1 MTAPRYD
8 RLMLSRLLS
17 SLFVTQR
24 RPKRQLAARRA
35 LLESL
40 EDRRLL
46 AVTSIQAFDGV
57 SPVIG
62 QVSGITNDNQLPI
75 AINTPHPNALADI
88 TIYSDGGAGPAVQQY
103 ENIGT
108 DAAGV
113 ARIVTPVLA
122 DGDYLVRARAGI
134 YAKYFFICSPG
145 LAEFEA
151 EGSLVF
157 TVDATPPRTTA
168 STALLG
174 PTNATL
180 IPFTVTFAE
189 PVTGFQASDA
199 IVTNGTIDS
208 IAANNV
214 VALSAI
220 NAQTSFTVF
229 VRPTA
234 AGIVT
239 LRVPQGAASD
249 AAANL
254 NTASNVVSVRFD
266 PTSPVLTSVKRQPV
280 TNGITNADTLI
291 FRATFS
297 EDVVHVDASDF
308 QALGTTGTVTKAL
321 QMGPRVVDLTVSGG
335 NLPALNGP
343 VGLAVDSGN
352 DISDMVGNPL
362 SARPPAI
369 SQRYFLDNTAPT
381 VQIIAAVAGTT
392 TNAASVPVTFRFS
405 EPVNGFSLSDVLL
418 TNATASNLTGSG
430 AVYRFTLTPQA
441 DGRVTVRVP
450 AGVATDAAGNDNVA
464 SLPLSFISDRTRP
477 TVRLS
482 TTAVS
487 PTNLAAI
494 PVVARFS
501 EAVRGLAA
509 GDVTITGGTIS
520 GFTGSGATYRFNVV
534 PTGNGRVTVAI
545 GSAVATD
552 FAGNANFASNGLSL
566 VTDRTSPAVEVTPL
580 SISPTN
586 LAAISFRIVFSQRVL
601 GFTSTDVVITNGT
614 ISGFSGSGDTYRL
627 QVVPTADG
635 PVTVRVPAGAANDA
649 AGNDNFASN
658 TASVISDR
666 TRPTAVLSTTIV
678 SPTNDAPVPVRLQF
692 SEAVTGFSLS
702 DLSLTNGSASDLTG
716 SGNSYRFLVR
726 PLADGVVRVGLPGGV
741 VRDAAGNL
749 NFFATP
755 LTIVSDRTR
764 PATVISTSSARPT
777 NADLIPFHIQFS
789 EPVNGF
795 AGNDIAISN
804 GTLNSISGGGASYD
818 ILVSPSADG
827 LVTVNVPAA
836 VAKDAAGNNNRAA
849 TPVSVR
855 SDRIAPIADVT
866 SPSASPTNGDVI
878 PFRVA
883 FDEPVAGFSQSDIN
897 IANGDIQDFI
907 PNADGSFTVNVAPNG
922 DGQVT
927 LTVPADSGR
936 DAAGNGNIA
945 DSFSVISDR
954 TPPQVVLTYNA
965 PPAGARNLGT
975 VTIQFTEPVT
985 GFDLADLSIQ
995 FPEVQFPLDSS
1006 MLSGSGD
1013 TYTLDLTKLPSQ
1025 PGQHSLRL
1033 TAAGSDIF
1041 DEAGNALQLDGFTTW
1056 VPVFG
1061 NP

>member
-1 MTAPRYD
+1 
-8 RLMLSRLLS
+8 
-17 SLFVTQR
+17 
-24 RPKRQLAARRA
+24 
-35 LLESL
+35 LESL

-46 AVTSIQAFDGV
+46 AVTSIQAFDDV
-57 SPVIG
+57 APVIG
-62 QVSGITNDNQLPI
+62 EVSGITNDNRLSI

-88 TIYSDGGAGPAVQQY
+88 TIYSNGGAGPAVQQY
-103 ENIGT
+103 ENVGT

-113 ARIVTPVLA
+113 ARSVTPVLA

-134 YAKYFFICSPG
+134 YAKYFFICDPG

-151 EGSLVF
+151 EGSLRF
-157 TVDATPPRTTA
+157 TVDASRPAAAAATGL
-168 STALLG
+168 SG
-174 PTNATL
+174 PTNDSP
-180 IPFTVTFAE
+180 IPFTVTFTE
-189 PVTGFQASDA
+189 PVTGFQGADA
-199 IVTNGTIDS
+199 LVTNGTVERIVVNNAVVR
-208 IAANNV
+208 AAV
-214 VALSAI
+214 RGS
-220 NAQTSFTVF
+220 TSYTIF
-229 VRPTA
+229 VRPSA
-234 AGIVT
+234 PGIVT
-239 LRVPQGAASD
+239 LRVPQGAAAD

-254 NTASNVVSVRFD
+254 NTASNIASVRFD
-266 PTSPVLTSVKRQPV
+266 PTSPILTLIKRQPV
-280 TNGITNADTLI
+280 SNGITNADSLV
-291 FRATFS
+291 FRVTFS
-297 EDVVHVDASDF
+297 EDVVHLDASDF
-308 QALGTTGTVTKAL
+308 QATGTTASVSRTVQISPSVFDVTI
-321 QMGPRVVDLTVSGG
+321 SGG
-335 NLPALNGP
+335 NLPGLNGP
-343 VGLAVDSGN
+343 VGLAINPGN
-352 DISDMVGNPL
+352 DISDIVGNPL
-362 SARPPAI
+362 SAQPPAI
-369 SQRYFLDNTAPT
+369 SQRYFLDNIAPT
-381 VQIIAAVAGTT
+381 AQIIATVAGTT
-392 TNAASVPVTFRFS
+392 TNASSIPVTVRFS

-418 TNATASNLTGSG
+418 TNATASGFTGSG
-430 AVYRFTLTPQA
+430 AVYRFNLTPQA

-450 AGVATDAAGNDNVA
+450 AGAATDAAGNDNVA

-477 TVRLS
+477 TVRLT
-482 TTAVS
+482 TTARS

-501 EAVRGLAA
+501 EAVRGLTA

-520 GFTGSGATYRFNVV
+520 GFTGSGAMYRFNVV
-534 PTGNGRVTVAI
+534 PTGNGRITVAI

-552 FAGNANFASNGLSL
+552 FAGNANFASNGLAL
-566 VTDRTSPAVEVTPL
+566 VSDRTSPAVEVTPL

-586 LAAISFRIVFSQRVL
+586 LAAIPFRIVFSQSVL
-601 GFTSTDVVITNGT
+601 GFTSSDVVITNGT
-614 ISGFSGSGDTYRL
+614 ITGFSGSGDTYRL
-627 QVVPTADG
+627 QVFPTTDG
-635 PVTVRVPAGAANDA
+635 PVTVRVPARAANDA
-649 AGNDNFASN
+649 AGNDNLASN

-678 SPTNDAPVPVRLQF
+678 SPTNDAQIPVRLQF

-716 SGNSYRFLVR
+716 SGNSYRFLVT

-755 LTIVSDRTR
+755 LSIVSDRTA
-764 PATVISTSSARPT
+764 PIAKVTSPLASPT
-777 NADLIPFHIQFS
+777 NAD
-789 EPVNGF
+789 
-795 AGNDIAISN
+795 
-804 GTLNSISGGGASYD
+804 
-818 ILVSPSADG
+818 
-827 LVTVNVPAA
+827 
-836 VAKDAAGNNNRAA
+836 
-849 TPVSVR
+849 
-855 SDRIAPIADVT
+855 
-866 SPSASPTNGDVI
+866 VI
-878 PFRVA
+878 PFKVS

-927 LTVPADSGR
+927 LTVPADSVR

-965 PPAGARNLGT
+965 PPAGARNLGA

-985 GFDLADLSIQ
+985 GFDLADLTIQ

-1041 DEAGNALQLDGFTTW
+1041 DEAGNALQFDGFTTW
-1056 VPVFG
+1056 VPDFG